1 MGSSRRSRSAG
12 SGRTRAPGAVLRG
25 TGRLLS
31 PPAREG
37 GPSGGGEL
45 PVGLWRADGELRQP
59 QLLLLVFFRPEEG
72 EAEEDPALP
81 SRSSRAGGTGGSGRA
96 RRARR
101 PCRLANGDDELQ
113 GVRFQVAGIRRPR
126 G

>member
-1 MGSSRRSRSAG
+1 MGSSSRSRSAG
-12 SGRTRAPGAVLRG
+12 SGSTRAPVAVSRG

-45 PVGLWRADGELRQP
+45 PVGLRRADGELRQP
-59 QLLLLVFFRPEEG
+59 QLLLLVFFRAEKG

-81 SRSSRAGGTGGSGRA
+81 FRSGGSGRVGRVA
-96 RRARR
+96 RARQ
-101 PCRLANGDDELQ
+101 PHQPANGDDELQ
-113 GVRFQVAGIRRPR
+113 GVRFQ
-126 G
+126 